1 MRQLF
6 KIDESEKKRIL
17 EMHETAT
24 RKNYLGEGTPTPQ
37 TTRPAQPTQ
46 RAAFHNIL
54 NDDGTQS
61 LLNTTLSKIQNMGDF
76 SKFNTT
82 KEDAKSMIA
91 SLNSTGIKMFYPK
104 QTTPDT
110 PREALIPTGLPF
122 KDEQIEYA
130 GKRLNRLLNVIT
142 VMLVTEVCS
151 SKDAPCTGTFT
162 YPQVRTAIDKLAN
175 AREDM
180 AKEIG
185 GQIPSYSEAIE
196 TVNTLNKQQDYVPSG
211 DSYDSLLKN
220 ISFPGFIN
228 AAVTLLNNKYASM

>member
-24 RKNYLGEGTPTPQ
+24 RKNYLGEGTPT
-37 TTRPAQPTQ
+37 QPTQ
-46 RAAFHNIL
+46 RATFHNIL
-54 NDDGTQS
+54 KDDGTQS
-61 LLNTTLSKIQNMGDF
+61 LLSTTLSKIQNMGDF
-76 SKFNTT
+76 SKFNAT
-82 KEDAKSMIA
+82 KEDGKSMIEA
-91 SLNSTGIKMFYPK
+91 LNSTGIKMFYPK

-110 PREALIPTGLPF
+110 PTESSIPLGIPF
-122 KDEQIEYA
+122 KPEQVDYA
-130 GKRLNRLLNVIT
+130 GKKLSRLLNVIT

-196 TVNTLNKQQDYVPSG
+196 TVNTLNKQQNYVPGG
-211 DSYDSLLKN
+211 DLTDAILKN
-220 ISFPGFIN
+220 ISYPGFIN
-228 AAVTLLNNKYASM
+228 AAVILLNNKYASM